1 MMRYPVSDLLR
12 ALMGSEQYDTE
23 VGEFTKGVGEGASLG
38 IYSPPVSPDAWG
50 RMDLPL
56 LGETSPSRLLGDAL
70 GGVMTGGPLA
80 KVASKGLRPVL
91 GNSFL
96 SRYMPKDKELYELEE
111 LANKI
116 NSYTGAFKTRHGDP
130 DAMVKSLDGENIM
143 FNPDVVKKGGDT
155 KVIRGKIDKGEG
167 TGYYQLI
174 EEKAKKDLEEALGK
188 PLRQRPQ
195 ALKEYKEGLRESVD
209 FTKDSAEEFRSNLE
223 DAFITGDY
231 NPKAESWVK
240 QGLEGK
246 LTGSGVRGKPKTR
259 GDALAQA
266 TESGSEGFSPRT
278 RQIVD
283 TINKPMV
290 DVGTFGG
297 IRPMS
302 DLPPMPNPLVML
314 LRKGGAMAAIA
325 HQQKTFM
332 EEKYADGEV
341 STKEFLDWKY
351 NSSKEDKQQTLER
364 LGFESVKP
372 KNPFFR

>member
-1 MMRYPVSDLLR
+1 MQFPVNNLLR
-12 ALMGSEQYDTE
+12 ALLGSKQMNTE
-23 VGEFTKGVGEGASLG
+23 LGEFGKGMGEGASLG
-38 IYSPPVSPDAWG
+38 LYSPPVSPDALG
-50 RMDLPL
+50 KMDLPL

-70 GGVMTGGPLA
+70 GGAMTGGPLA
-80 KVASKGLRPVL
+80 KIASKGLRPVL

-143 FNPDVVKKGGDT
+143 FNPDVVEKGGDT
-155 KVIRGKIDKGEG
+155 KVIREKVDKGEG

-209 FTKDSAEEFRSNLE
+209 FTKDSAEQAKSQLE

-231 NPKAESWVK
+231 HPKAESWVK

-246 LTGSGVRGKPKTR
+246 LTGSGVRRKPRTR
-259 GDALAQA
+259 GENLTQGA
-266 TESGSEGFSPRT
+266 ESMSEGFSPRT

-283 TINKPMV
+283 TINKPLI

-297 IRPMS
+297 FRP
-302 DLPPMPNPLVML
+302 LTETPPTPSPLAML

-325 HQQKTFM
+325 NQQKTFM

-351 NSSKEDKQQTLER
+351 NSSKKDKQQTLER
-364 LGFESVKP
+364 LGFEPIKP
-372 KNPFFR
+372 KNPFYR